1 MKLQFKRFW
10 FQEIQTALFWLV
22 YLCKFRLAY
31 DDKKNTLSATKF
43 FKYFMKCLFSDICS
57 FEFQVTV
64 YSLIFH
70 FIKVSCTGTTSLLKC
85 KIHTIHFQITF
96 PLLFWTIKNINPSHT
111 TRICLYTCTTQGLTP
126 RKTMSVHNLMK
137 TFTLVRFSITL
148 HFLVHGKDLRFSS
161 LWSNNLTF

>member
-43 FKYFMKCLFSDICS
+43 FKYGTLWNVYFLTFVVLNFKL
-57 FEFQVTV
+57 

-96 PLLFWTIKNINPSHT
+96 PLLFWTIKNINPSHI

-126 RKTMSVHNLMK
+126 RKPCQ
-137 TFTLVRFSITL
+137 FITSWK
-148 HFLVHGKDLRFSS
+148 HSH
-161 LWSNNLTF
+161 W